1 MNRRSVRS
9 EAWTDWNSVL
19 QRQAAGVACQ
29 TAPSPAAYCRARR
42 NASPARTRLG
52 CTDLGR
58 TEQDR
63 SCLRRIFLGWDK
75 PILHAAVHELFERY
89 ATADCWNLG
98 GVMAV
103 VPVSRAARRL
113 LALLERHAEEHD
125 LPLIPPRVVTV
136 GGLPE
141 RLYENDRPIASE
153 LQQTLAWTRVL
164 SATPDPELEPL
175 MPVIPEREPI
185 APWVEM
191 ASTLRRLHED
201 LSAEALG
208 PLDVIEH
215 VETDGER
222 NRWRLID
229 RLHQRFLGLL
239 DQAGLSDPHAARREA
254 LEQGRC
260 RTAQQIVIIACVDFG
275 RRICQLIEAVD
286 ESVDIFLGAP
296 ESEAAG
302 FDSCGRVEPEFWANR
317 HIDVVDR
324 HLIAAGDADQQCAAA
339 ASVLA
344 DWGDRFSPDQIT
356 IGITDDAFAPLVET
370 ELTLCGLRPHR
381 VAGIP
386 LTRTAPGRLLR
397 LISDYLTSTS
407 WQSFAALVRH
417 ADVLPIV
424 AGTARSSDLLTELD
438 TLRATHFPVRLSHP
452 LPAAASDS
460 DAYASVHAAASR
472 VSEWL
477 APFVAPRQP
486 LALWCQRTREVL
498 SELYDRRRPA
508 LAADSASSAD
518 AELVDSALQ
527 QIDEI
532 LEHFADLAAHLDIE
546 VTAPAALDMLLQRL
560 ADPRPLI
567 APLPDRI
574 EIAGWLDLALD
585 DAAAL
590 VVIGLNTPFVPQAVT
605 SDPFLPGTLRS
616 KLRVADNER
625 RFARDAYVLQVV
637 LSTRPAKALIVG
649 RNGPDG
655 SPTPPS
661 RLLAAS
667 PPEVVVRR
675 VRKLLE
681 HPPKQPKIRTDWH
694 RDAGSTELPIPT
706 AVPGTTLEA
715 ISVTAFRDYMA
726 CPFRFYLRHI
736 VGLRPLDDAAFELAA
751 NQFGDLVHAAVEG
764 FGDCGDRE
772 ASDVDVIADS
782 LMAHLHEYAARQ
794 FGNAPSAAVRLQIA
808 QAEKRLRVVA
818 ERQAERRAAGWQIYA
833 AEASVVASDG
843 ACIALEDGR
852 RLALKGRV
860 DRIDFHPATG
870 RWAILDYKTH
880 GHQPMAKHY
889 DRRAEIW
896 LDLQLPL
903 YLQMLSALKIDAA
916 EGDVDVGYFNIAEKA
931 DETGIHLAEFT
942 PELLASA
949 MIRAREVARGVLDAA
964 FDVDPEAG
972 QVLFDDYA
980 AILQTGAAQ
989 NLLADDLTTSDSE
1002 AASKSLL
1009 SDS

>member
-1 MNRRSVRS
+1 M
-9 EAWTDWNSVL
+9 D
-19 QRQAAGVACQ
+19 
-29 TAPSPAAYCRARR
+29 R
-42 NASPARTRLG
+42 NAQDHSSS
-52 CTDLGR
+52 GR
-58 TEQDR
+58 
-63 SCLRRIFLGWDK
+63 SSLRRTYLDWDR
-75 PILHAAVHELFERY
+75 PILHAAIEELFERY
-89 ATADCWNLG
+89 ATSDGWNLG
-98 GVMAV
+98 GVMVV

-113 LALLERHAEEHD
+113 IALLERHAEEHD
-125 LPLIPPRVVTV
+125 LPLVPPRAVTV

-141 RLYENDRPIASE
+141 RLYEHERPIASE

-164 SATPDPELEPL
+164 AATSDAELEPL

-201 LSAEALG
+201 LAAESLG

-215 VETDGER
+215 VETDSER
-222 NRWRLID
+222 QRWRLID
-229 RLHQRFLGLL
+229 ALHRRYLELL
-239 DQAGLSDPHAARREA
+239 DTSGLSDPHEARRQA

-260 RTAQQIVIIACVDFG
+260 RAEQRIVMVACVDFG
-275 RRICQLIEAVD
+275 RRICQMLEAVR

-302 FDSCGRVEPEFWANR
+302 FDACGRVEPEFWADR
-317 HIDVVDR
+317 HIDIVDR
-324 HLIAAGDADQQCAAA
+324 HLIAAGDADQQCASAA
-339 ASVLA
+339 GVLA
-344 DWGDRFSPDQIT
+344 DWGDRFSADQIT

-381 VAGIP
+381 IAGIP

-397 LISDYLTSTS
+397 LISDYLASHS

-417 ADVLPIV
+417 ADVLPSFS
-424 AGTARSSDLLTELD
+424 GTARGSDLLTELD
-438 TLRATHFPVRLSHP
+438 TLRANHFPVRMSHP
-452 LPAAASDS
+452 LPAAASGS
-460 DAYASVHAAASR
+460 DAYTHVHAAASQI
-472 VSEWL
+472 SEWL
-477 APFVAPRQP
+477 APLMAPRQP
-486 LALWCQRTREVL
+486 LAVWCQRTREVL
-498 SELYDRRRPA
+498 SDLYARRGIG
-508 LAADSASSAD
+508 LAAESSQQ
-518 AELVDSALQ
+518 VTGALE
-527 QIDEI
+527 QIDET
-532 LEHFADLAAHLDIE
+532 LEHFGELAAHLDVE
-546 VTAPAALDMLLQRL
+546 VTAPAALEMLLQRL
-560 ADPRPLI
+560 ADPRPLT

-585 DAAAL
+585 DAPAL
-590 VVIGLNTPFVPQAVT
+590 IVIGLNTPFVPQAVT

-667 PPEVVVRR
+667 PPPVVVRR

-681 HPPKQPKIRTDWH
+681 HPPSPPTIRTLWH
-694 RDAGSTELPIPT
+694 RDAGSTDLPLPK
-706 AVPGTTLEA
+706 AVPGTTLDA

-764 FGDCGDRE
+764 FGECDARGARE
-772 ASDVDVIADS
+772 IDVIRDA
-782 LMAHLHEYAARQ
+782 LMEHLHEYAARQ
-794 FGNAPSAAVRLQIA
+794 FGGAPSAAVRLQIA
-808 QAEKRLRVVA
+808 QAEKRLRIVA
-818 ERQAERRAAGWQIYA
+818 ERQAERRAAGWEIYA
-833 AEASVVASDG
+833 AEAAVAAKDG
-843 ACIALEDGR
+843 ARIELEDGR

-860 DRIDFHPATG
+860 DRIDYHPATG

-889 DRRAEIW
+889 DRRAERW

-903 YLQMLSALKIDAA
+903 YLQMLAALKIEAPP
-916 EGDVDVGYFNIAEKA
+916 EDVDVGYFNIAEKA

-964 FDVDPEAG
+964 FALDPEAG
-972 QVLFDDYA
+972 EVLYDDYA
-980 AILQTGAAQ
+980 AILQTGVAQ
-989 NLLADDLTTSDSE
+989 NLLSDDLSSGDPTFGDLASSDT
-1002 AASKSLL
+1002 
-1009 SDS
+1009 